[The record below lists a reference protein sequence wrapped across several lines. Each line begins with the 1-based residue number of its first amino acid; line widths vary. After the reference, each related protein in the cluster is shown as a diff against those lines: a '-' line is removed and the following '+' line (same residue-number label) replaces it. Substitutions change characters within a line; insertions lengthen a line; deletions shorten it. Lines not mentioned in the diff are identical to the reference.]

1 MINNMEKI
9 KKMSEEKSNSPEYK
23 SYSLNVNRVNSLKNV
38 LEENGIFFASD
49 ANAINIAINKFI
61 TDFRLNSK

>member
-1 MINNMEKI
+1 MINIMEKI
-9 KKMSEEKSNSPEYK
+9 KKMSEEKSNGPEYK
-23 SYSLNVNRVNSLKNV
+23 SYSLNVNRVNSLKKV